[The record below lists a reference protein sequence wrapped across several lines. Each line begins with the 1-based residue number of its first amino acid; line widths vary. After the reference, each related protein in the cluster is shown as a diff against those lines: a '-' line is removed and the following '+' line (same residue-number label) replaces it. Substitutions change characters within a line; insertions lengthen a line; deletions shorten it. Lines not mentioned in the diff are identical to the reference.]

1 MNRSD
6 LGKQETSQLQ
16 FLRMMAILIIFRYHS
31 VIYQFDPFP
40 FNFGI
45 WWNATS
51 SAVVF
56 FFMLSGLVSG
66 YYSYER
72 DIEMSVK
79 DSLKYVWKKLC
90 KVYPLYLAVT
100 LYSISFYDIPKL
112 IASKSWDQLRYL
124 MLLLAR
130 HILLLQS
137 WVKVYPGEFFC
148 FSEVGW
154 FLSTIMFLYLLNI
167 PLRAVATRIK
177 KNRRSSVIF
186 AGIAAGMVIVIYIY
200 SYLLRNT
207 DMEYT
212 INLFPVSRL
221 GEYICGMSLGYLL
234 YPLKNK
240 LKEREDKKLAAQTAV
255 WTLIE
260 AAVLVVWWLWVYI
273 PYEPWMFRIAH
284 WLIPDILLLVVFTAG
299 KGYISRLFRW
309 KPLIY
314 LGDISFEFYLIHS
327 MVLKSYVLN
336 TGGEATTTLM
346 GTAFSLLL
354 CGGVALLASALVSK
368 VSFKNRIRPEGT
380 SNEAS
385 H

>member
-1 MNRSD
+1 MNRSG

-16 FLRMMAILIIFRYHS
+16 FLRMMAIMIIFRYHS

-79 DSLKYVWKKLC
+79 ESLKYVWKKLC
-90 KVYPLYLAVT
+90 RVYPLYLAVT

-130 HILLLQS
+130 HMLLLQS
-137 WVKVYPGEFFC
+137 WIKVYPGEFFC

-177 KNRRSSVIF
+177 KNKRSSVIF
-186 AGIAAGMVIVIYIY
+186 ASISLGMVIAVYIY
-200 SYLLRNT
+200 SYFLRNT

-212 INLFPVSRL
+212 INLFPVSRV
-221 GEYICGMSLGYLL
+221 GEYICGMALGYLL
-234 YPLKNK
+234 FPLSRK
-240 LKEREDKKLAAQTAV
+240 LKENNVTKTV
-255 WTLIE
+255 WTLAEIT
-260 AAVLVVWWLWVYI
+260 VLIIWWMWVYI
-273 PYEPWMFRIAH
+273 PYAPWQFRIAH
-284 WLIPDILLLVVFTAG
+284 WLVPDILLLTVFTIG
-299 KGYISRLFRW
+299 GGYISRIFRL
-309 KPLIY
+309 KPLVY

-354 CGGVALLASALVSK
+354 CAGVALLASALVSK
-368 VSFKNRIRPEGT
+368 VSYKNRIKPEGA

-385 H
+385 R